1 MTTELAPLADRL
13 LDATEAEI
21 AETGTADIGVR
32 AVARRAG
39 VSHQAPLHHFGSGA
53 GMLTALAIRGFH
65 ALRDAL
71 VAAEATAAD
80 SPHPQDMIEALGN
93 AYVNFGTQHAAL
105 FAVMF
110 RPEGQFVPTP
120 SLDTARAEV
129 FTVLERCILQ
139 AKARGWASSYD
150 DQTLAFT
157 CWAVV
162 HGTVTLWRDG
172 TAGIFFPG
180 REIHE
185 LGQRVTAAL
194 NAAFGAG

>member
-1 MTTELAPLADRL
+1 
-13 LDATEAEI
+13 
-21 AETGTADIGVR
+21 
-32 AVARRAG
+32 
-39 VSHQAPLHHFGSGA
+39 
-53 GMLTALAIRGFH
+53 MLTALAIRGFH
-65 ALRDAL
+65 ALRYEL
-71 VAAEATAAD
+71 IVAESKAAD
-80 SPHPQDMIEALGN
+80 SPHPQDMVEAIGN
-93 AYVNFGTQHAAL
+93 AYVNFGTDHAAL

-120 SLDTARAEV
+120 SLDAARREV
-129 FTVLERCILQ
+129 FVVLQRCILK
-139 AKARGWASSYD
+139 AKASGWASTYD

-157 CWAVV
+157 CWAAV

-194 NAAFGAG
+194 SAVFGAQSAPAR